1 MAYKGTSPSDLYDK
15 YQGEG
20 GFYRLELDLH
30 VAGEINDRI
39 SEATENAKKGDAKGA
54 VARAK
59 QRQEHRKQLSNK
71 QFMESLR
78 DSGVPIV
85 GKESVEGESR

>member
-1 MAYKGTSPSDLYDK
+1 MAYKGSTPSDLFYR
-15 YQGEG
+15 YQEEG
-20 GFYRLELDLH
+20 GAYRLEIDLH

-39 SEATENAKKGDAKGA
+39 NEATENAKKGDGKGA

-59 QRQEHRKQLSNK
+59 QRQHKRKQLSNK

-85 GKESVEGESR
+85 GKESVEGENR